1 MLHCIIPSDFSL
13 AIYSSTCAAAPSKT
27 AMPPMSVPCWAC
39 VGSAI
44 FVLDDVGCDVDGVWE
59 LAVVTGANVDTA
71 AVEEAA
77 EQLSQP

>member
-1 MLHCIIPSDFSL
+1 
-13 AIYSSTCAAAPSKT
+13 
-27 AMPPMSVPCWAC
+27 MPPMSVPCWAC

-44 FVLDDVGCDVDGVWE
+44 FLLDDVGCEVDGVWE

>member
-1 MLHCIIPSDFSL
+1 M
-13 AIYSSTCAAAPSKT
+13 
-27 AMPPMSVPCWAC
+27 
-39 VGSAI
+39 GSAI

-77 EQLSQP
+77 EQLSQPCTCQRRRDSERRHVMAHKWVESTPVLCKH